1 MFNFGPYRLDLPE
14 ARLWRGKQE
23 VRLTGKAFAVLRHLV
38 TKDDLFQA
46 VWPETVV
53 SDAALTSCIKELR
66 ELLRDQAQERRYIET
81 VHRQGFRFI
90 GQLRNLHDR
99 TKTPTET
106 VQRQRADE
114 VRKVERKLVAILSAD
129 VKGYSRLMGED
140 EVATVH
146 TLTAYREAMATAIQ
160 QHGGRVVDSPGD
172 NLLAEFASVVDA
184 ARGAIKIQRALKVKN
199 ADLPVHRRMEF
210 RIGREAM
217 FTRRRTHRHRAA
229 RCRLSECRCG
239 HESAR

>member
-1 MFNFGPYRLDLPE
+1 MQTDQILSFGPHRLDLAS

-23 VRLTGKAFAVLRHLV
+23 VRMTGKAFAVLRYLVTHAGELV

-46 VWPETVV
+46 IWPETVV

-81 VHRQGFRFI
+81 VHRRGFRFI
-90 GQLRNLHDR
+90 GQFTDLQGR

-106 VQRQRADE
+106 VQRQGADE
-114 VRKVERKLVAILSAD
+114 GRTVERKLVAILSAD

-146 TLTAYREAMATAIQ
+146 MLTAYREVMTTLIH
-160 QHGGRVVDSPGD
+160 QHRGRVVDSPGD
-172 NLLAEFASVVDA
+172 
-184 ARGAIKIQRALKVKN
+184 
-199 ADLPVHRRMEF
+199 
-210 RIGREAM
+210 
-217 FTRRRTHRHRAA
+217 
-229 RCRLSECRCG
+229 
-239 HESAR
+239 